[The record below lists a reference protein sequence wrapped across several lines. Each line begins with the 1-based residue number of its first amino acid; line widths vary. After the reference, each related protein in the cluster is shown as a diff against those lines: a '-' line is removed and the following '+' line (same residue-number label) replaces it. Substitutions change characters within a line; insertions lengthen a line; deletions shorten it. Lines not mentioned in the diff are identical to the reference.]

1 MESITSSERRVWPGK
16 TLSPRPTK
24 LKAWAYKEFR
34 LGDLFEIKGIKQAK
48 SQTLIPTKNDGIPY
62 VVQSMTNNM
71 VSRNVDKLWLQE
83 NNEPPISGNVIVLGV
98 TLPAVSYQPYE
109 FGASQVI
116 IAKSTFL
123 NEHIGLYFVAL
134 LSKQMKRFSYSKK
147 PGINIY
153 P

>member
-1 MESITSSERRVWPGK
+1 
-16 TLSPRPTK
+16 
-24 LKAWAYKEFR
+24 
-34 LGDLFEIKGIKQAK
+34 
-48 SQTLIPTKNDGIPY
+48 
-62 VVQSMTNNM
+62 M

-153 P
+153 KNMELSLPITKSGEIDYTYMESRIREIEESRIRMMDTYLKVTGFEDCELT